1 MTASQIN
8 RDGDSKTG
16 ITPPKLVNLAQSDS
30 VGQDADNVITMT
42 RWKGGQANLVYSLEK
57 ARSSEAGLRWWS
69 KFDANH
75 GDFSEITKVEAD
87 ERYYAE
93 QEAREDD

>member
-1 MTASQIN
+1 
-8 RDGDSKTG
+8 
-16 ITPPKLVNLAQSDS
+16 